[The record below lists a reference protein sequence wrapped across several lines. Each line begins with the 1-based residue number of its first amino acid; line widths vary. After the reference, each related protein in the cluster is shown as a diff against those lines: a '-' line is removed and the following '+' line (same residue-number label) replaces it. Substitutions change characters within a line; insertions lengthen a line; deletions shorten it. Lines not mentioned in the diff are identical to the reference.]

1 LIERLI
7 VKQFGGT
14 MDSEFAPDG
23 LVFHPTFVV
32 PIARA

>member
-14 MDSEFAPDG
+14 AAFEFAPDG
-23 LVFHPTFVV
+23 LVFRATFAV
-32 PIARA
+32 PRAV